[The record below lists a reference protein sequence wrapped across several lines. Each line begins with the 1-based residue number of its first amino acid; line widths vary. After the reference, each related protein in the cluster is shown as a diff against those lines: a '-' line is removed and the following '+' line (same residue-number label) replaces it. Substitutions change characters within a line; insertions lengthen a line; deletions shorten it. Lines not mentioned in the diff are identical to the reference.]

1 MFVDFDLLPPTA
13 RLWVYQANRPFTPG
27 EERQLKAELSAF
39 CDQWAT
45 HNKALRTSYS
55 IERNQFLLMAVDDN
69 HMLASG
75 CSIDDSVHR
84 VQEIGR
90 NLGVDFFDRSQ
101 IAFLENDQV
110 ILVPLTELKSRFAS
124 GTLQPDQLTFTPQV
138 TSKGEWDNKGLVPA
152 EKSWVARFF
161 PKPSLV

>member
-90 NLGVDFFDRSQ
+90 NLGIDFFDRGNFTGYCVDYPDDSR
-101 IAFLENDQV
+101 IAQNSYHSARLYRLFGAARNAYRHNPDLAVLEKQGQG
-110 ILVPLTELKSRFAS
+110 PGAQRT
-124 GTLQPDQLTFTPQV
+124 
-138 TSKGEWDNKGLVPA
+138 
-152 EKSWVARFF
+152 
-161 PKPSLV
+161 